1 MQPLNACASS
11 CCIEI
16 ETFADR
22 ARFSASHQDRVQST
36 HANNVYR
43 PFFSSLSRFERF
55 FHANRFFKPHNSKEQ
70 VLANF
75 NNHVKEK
82 SIHIF
87 W

>member
-22 ARFSASHQDRVQST
+22 ARFSPSHQDRGQST

-43 PFFSSLSRFERF
+43 PFFFSQLFRTFLFGKQIVQTSQQQRTSSRKFY
-55 FHANRFFKPHNSKEQ
+55 
-70 VLANF
+70 
-75 NNHVKEK
+75 
-82 SIHIF
+82 
-87 W
+87 